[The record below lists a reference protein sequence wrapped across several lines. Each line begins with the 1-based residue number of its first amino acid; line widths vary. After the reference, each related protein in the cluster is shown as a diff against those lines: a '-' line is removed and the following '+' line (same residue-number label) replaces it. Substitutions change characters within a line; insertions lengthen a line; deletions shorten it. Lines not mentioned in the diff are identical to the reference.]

1 MPGLLGPTN
10 PVPGSGQQPVRIN
23 TPVAGETNVQNTPV
37 VDPTRVVRPDARTEQ
52 QGSDDASGSLAAR
65 YDSNFTT
72 FLQRLRDAQSL
83 PEFFLR
89 VLQFQGKEVASGIQS
104 GFAEELAQFLGF
116 LRMDEGQ
123 LREFLQNQL
132 ESSTRFSGALFDAL
146 RSAFSGA
153 PSDLTREA
161 ILLFARRYS
170 DFSSTPHLEGR
181 MLRTVED
188 MADSLP
194 GKWAEQLSELAA
206 KLRGGFSTGER
217 AGNLAMLRNELFPL
231 ISQYVKMTHD
241 HGRARGL
248 LGMLTLDLAR
258 YENGSEEG
266 LLQSLRQL
274 SAAGVLPRELNE
286 LDDQALLQL
295 LLRSSEFSRAS
306 ESNSFASNLA
316 KTMQHALRGEGGASL
331 QEAFHH
337 IMRSVLINESV
348 YMPLQHIMVP
358 MEYNGRLMFSEVWV
372 DPDAEQGSRG
382 QDGGGEKTL
391 RLLIKLDI
399 GGLGAFDLLLN
410 VRSGGVALQV
420 ACPPA
425 VSERGGEVEQTL
437 TDILERNGLT
447 VDGVSVSEMRRPIA
461 VSEAFPKV
469 LERMGGVNVK
479 V

>member
-1 MPGLLGPTN
+1 MPALLGPTN
-10 PVPGSGQQPVRIN
+10 PVPGFEKQPVRIN
-23 TPVAGETNVQNTPV
+23 APVAGETNVQNTPV
-37 VDPTRVVRPDARTEQ
+37 VDPTRVVRPDARNEQ
-52 QGSDDASGSLAAR
+52 QGGDAAGSLAAR

-72 FLQRLRDAQSL
+72 FLQRLRGAQEL

-89 VLQFQGKEVASGIQS
+89 ILQFRSGEVSSGIRS
-104 GFAEELAQFLGF
+104 GFAEELSRFLEF

-123 LREFLQNQL
+123 LREFLQNQM

-146 RSAFSGA
+146 RGAWSGT
-153 PSDLTREA
+153 PSELTREA

-170 DFSSTPHLEGR
+170 DYSSTPHLEGR

-188 MADSLP
+188 MADALP
-194 GKWAEQLSELAA
+194 GKWSEQLAELASR
-206 KLRGGFSTGER
+206 LRAGFSAGER
-217 AGNLAMLRNELFPL
+217 AGNLELLRNQLFPL

-248 LGMLTLDLAR
+248 LSMLTLDLAR

-274 SAAGVLPRELNE
+274 SAAGVLPRELGE
-286 LDDQALLQL
+286 LGDRELLQL
-295 LLRSSEFSRAS
+295 LLRSSESSRAS
-306 ESNSFASNLA
+306 GSNGFADNLVRA
-316 KTMQHALRGEGGASL
+316 MQHALRGEGGASL

-337 IMRSVLINESV
+337 IMSSVLINESV

-358 MEYNGRLMFSEVWV
+358 MEYNGQLMFSELWV
-372 DPDAEQGSRG
+372 DPDADRG
-382 QDGGGEKTL
+382 ERGRNGGGEKTL
-391 RLLIKLDI
+391 RILIKLDI
-399 GGLGAFDLLLN
+399 GSLGAFDLLLN
-410 VRSGGVALQV
+410 VRSDGVALQA

-425 VSERGGEVEQTL
+425 VSALGGEVEQTL
-437 TDILERNGLT
+437 TDILERNGLA